1 MAGAEASTRF
11 APSLHISLRSHPKT
25 EPCLCARRRMES
37 DLRPI
42 WSCERLSRRATR
54 LAGAVRCQ
62 LRAEQSSSSR
72 SPGGSSRGLAPAA
85 YRPTS
90 SVRTSLSGRTP
101 AGINLAHPLLS
112 GDLMGVPNVRLFVA
126 GAWTFGARF
135 SLSTSMAGCEDMKL
149 KRPGADDCTYI
160 PTYRDERH
168 NFEPRAPSGTCHLG
182 GIEGPGARGRCCWPG
197 SLALRSPGRW
207 QAAEL

>member
-42 WSCERLSRRATR
+42 RSCERLSRRATR

-62 LRAEQSSSSR
+62 LRVEQSSSSR

-85 YRPTS
+85 YRPTI
-90 SVRTSLSGRTP
+90 VRTSLSGRTP

-126 GAWTFGARF
+126 GAWTFWGRF
-135 SLSTSMAGCEDMKL
+135 SLSTSIGCMKL
-149 KRPGADDCTYI
+149 KRPHKVVLYRASYAVTYYI
-160 PTYRDERH
+160 RH
-168 NFEPRAPSGTCHLG
+168 SSSAVRSGQVGSGQASIL
-182 GIEGPGARGRCCWPG
+182 PGVLRLMRGVPWMR
-197 SLALRSPGRW
+197 LT
-207 QAAEL
+207 